1 MRTVAVVIAA
11 LTLVALYPPVA
22 SANDCANAG
31 SGSLCVEIPA
41 SRPNSPPGVPS
52 LPPTPYWGKYY
63 LWIGAGHCTTGDLA
77 DCRGHPAT
85 GPVGVD
91 LPDQAGGGT
100 APGLGV
106 IGMLY
111 EETNGMN
118 GLQRFFTSRPGDRMV
133 LV

>member
-1 MRTVAVVIAA
+1 MRIVAVA
-11 LTLVALYPPVA
+11 LAVLSLVALYPPVV
-22 SANDCANAG
+22 SADDCANPG
-31 SGSLCVEIPA
+31 SGSFCRQIDA
-41 SRPNSPPGVPS
+41 TRPNSPPGVPTA
-52 LPPTPYWGKYY
+52 PPTPYWGKYY
-63 LWIGAGHCTTGDLA
+63 LWLGAGRCASMDLN

-91 LPDQAGGGT
+91 LPDQVGGGT
-100 APGLGV
+100 APGVGLLG
-106 IGMLY
+106 ILY